1 MTTILPYLP
10 LVMSGLAALLLAV
23 VADTVLRGATRCELS
38 LRALGAVAALAGA
51 VGCVLAAF
59 YAQHLAFPLLL
70 LAVGIFASVMTR
82 LGRRVTGMDDFGITT
97 AAGLLD
103 EPVARHH
110 PKGTAQ

>member
-51 VGCVLAAF
+51 VGCMLAAF
-59 YAQHLAFPLLL
+59 YAQHLAFPLLM
-70 LAVGIFASVMTR
+70 LAIGIFASVMTR

-97 AAGLLD
+97 ASGLLD
-103 EPVARHH
+103 DSVHHH

>member
-1 MTTILPYLP
+1 MTTIRPYLP
-10 LVMSGLAALLLAV
+10 LIMSGLAALLLAV

-38 LRALGAVAALAGA
+38 LRALGACAALAGA

-59 YAQHLAFPLLL
+59 YAQQLAFPLLL

-103 EPVARHH
+103 DSVHHH